1 MLKPE
6 WAAVP
11 VQAVQCRMWRIQE
24 PDDLHRKTLL
34 PKLTECLSGPPL
46 LAKIKVTNIYFI
58 L

>member
-24 PDDLHRKTLL
+24 PDDCDQKTLL
-34 PKLTECLSGPPL
+34 QKLTKCLFGPRL
-46 LAKIKVTNIYFI
+46 LAKIKVMNIYF
-58 L
+58 LL